1 MIEILINGKVVKTVA
16 TLQEA
21 KAWAASYKKAHQNDY
36 NVISKFSTET
46 DDADYNEYRQ
56 RQQEDLYK

>member
-21 KAWAASYKKAHQNDY
+21 CEFRDQYKKTHAGDY
-36 NVISKFSTET
+36 QVIGRFSIET

-56 RQQEDLYK
+56 AMQDYLYK